1 MYGQPA
7 YRVRAPPASTP
18 TVAPLAPM
26 APQIPS
32 ALLRSAPSGNMFIT
46 IDSAAGSTAAAPRPW
61 TPRMMIRNVL
71 LVASAQPSEAAVNSA
86 SPAVNTR
93 LRPRRS
99 AARPPS
105 SKNPPKASAYAVTTH
120 CRSDSAKC
128 RLTPSAGSATLTMSR
143 STAVMKYARASSE
156 NARQRRASPGT
167 AACARPVSFLG
178 STEVMGVSGLYVDSP
193 HRLEHRPSGRFADE
207 FAPPAVLHCQEP
219 LSRWPRE
226 GKGSRMTEAILVR
239 AQAGD
244 GEAFREL
251 IDPYRRELQAH
262 CYRILGSAEDAEDVL
277 QEALLAAWRSIGRFD
292 GQSLR
297 AWMYRIATNRCLNYL
312 RGESRRP
319 QPADLPD
326 QGAGRT
332 GSGEPWWLQPY
343 PDDLGDLT
351 PGPEARYDARE
362 SIALSF
368 VAGLQHLPPQQRA
381 VLVLRDVLGFPA
393 AEAAGIL
400 GTTQTAV
407 NSALIRARAGLR
419 PDSDPHDVPI
429 PKSPAEV
436 AVVDRFVSAFERFDL
451 DELVALLT
459 DDARLTMPPEPAE
472 HLGPRAIAGFL
483 VGFHMGQDIRLLPTR
498 ANGQPALA
506 LYLPDPSAPIWRASG
521 LIVLTL
527 RGNQIRA
534 LTRFGNLGLLARF
547 GFPRTLPRG

>member
-1 MYGQPA
+1 
-7 YRVRAPPASTP
+7 
-18 TVAPLAPM
+18 
-26 APQIPS
+26 
-32 ALLRSAPSGNMFIT
+32 
-46 IDSAAGSTAAAPRPW
+46 
-61 TPRMMIRNVL
+61 
-71 LVASAQPSEAAVNSA
+71 
-86 SPAVNTR
+86 
-93 LRPRRS
+93 
-99 AARPPS
+99 
-105 SKNPPKASAYAVTTH
+105 
-120 CRSDSAKC
+120 
-128 RLTPSAGSATLTMSR
+128 
-143 STAVMKYARASSE
+143 
-156 NARQRRASPGT
+156 
-167 AACARPVSFLG
+167 
-178 STEVMGVSGLYVDSP
+178 
-193 HRLEHRPSGRFADE
+193 
-207 FAPPAVLHCQEP
+207 
-219 LSRWPRE
+219 
-226 GKGSRMTEAILVR
+226 MTEATLAR

-251 IDPYRRELQAH
+251 IDPFRRELQAH

-277 QEALLAAWRSIGRFD
+277 QEVLLSAWRSIGRFD

-297 AWMYRIATNRCLNYL
+297 AWLYRIATNRCLNYL

-319 QPADLPD
+319 QPAGLPEH
-326 QGAGRT
+326 GAGPN

-400 GTTQTAV
+400 GTSQAAV

-419 PDSDPHDVPI
+419 PDGDPHDVPI
-429 PKSPAEV
+429 PKSPAEA
-436 AVVDRFVSAFERFDL
+436 AVVDRFVSAFERLDL

-472 HLGPRAIAGFL
+472 HLGPRPIAGFL
-483 VGFHMGQDIRLLPTR
+483 VGSHFGQDVRLLPTR
-498 ANGQPALA
+498 ANGQPALV

-527 RGNQIRA
+527 RGDQIRA

-547 GFPRTLPRG
+547 GFPRTLPRD